1 MGVEALNPMQ
11 TATLAASESGNQTIL
26 ISPTGSG
33 KTLAYLLPLLLT
45 LNPDSQKV
53 QAIVVAPS
61 RELVQQIEQVWRSM
75 STGFKVGTCFGGRPS
90 NAEKKALLVPP
101 SLLVA
106 TPGRLQDHIERGNF
120 DLTDIHTIIL
130 DEFDKSLEMG
140 FLPQMEAIIS
150 RIPSLRTRVLTSA
163 TDAVK
168 IPAFVGLDKPV
179 RLDFSEKNNEL
190 KGLTI
195 KTVRAADN
203 DKFNLLYNLVC
214 YIGNDPALVFC
225 NQRDQ
230 VEKASAYLSS
240 RHVANEFFHGG
251 LEQPDRERA
260 LSKFRNGSCTLFVST
275 DLASRGL
282 DIPEIK
288 HVIHLDPPVR
298 LDEFIHR
305 NGRTAR
311 MDASGNAFFL
321 LAASEELPDFVQ
333 PTPERLVLPAKPAQP
348 PVPEWTTLYVGK
360 GKKDKISKSDLVGFM
375 FKKGELAQTD
385 LGRVEVKEY
394 YSFVAVRSHCVHAL
408 LRKVENQRIKNLKT
422 KIEISD

>member
-1 MGVEALNPMQ
+1 MGIDTLNPMQ
-11 TATLAASESGNQTIL
+11 LATLEANKTGHHTIL

-101 SLLVA
+101 TLLIA
-106 TPGRLQDHIERGNF
+106 TPGRLQDHIERDNF
-120 DLTDIHTIIL
+120 DLSDIHTLIL
-130 DEFDKSLEMG
+130 DEFDKSLELG
-140 FLPQMEAIIS
+140 FLPQMEAIIT

-168 IPAFVGLDKPV
+168 IPAFIGLNKPV

-214 YIGNDPALVFC
+214 YIGNESALIFC
-225 NQRDQ
+225 NQREQ
-230 VEKASAYLSS
+230 VEKASAYLRS

-288 HVIHLDPPVR
+288 YVIHLDPPVR
-298 LDEFIHR
+298 LDEFVHR

-311 MDASGNAFFL
+311 MDATGVAYFL
-321 LAASEELPDFVQ
+321 LAKTEDLPDFVQ
-333 PTPERLVLPAKPAQP
+333 PVPQPLILPDRPAQP
-348 PVPEWTTLYVGK
+348 PVPEWTTLYIGK

-375 FKKGELAQTD
+375 FKKGELAQSD

-394 YSFVAVRSHCVHAL
+394 YSFVAVRSHCVNTL

-422 KIEISD
+422 KIEISE